1 MANSVVLA
9 TLNYLN
15 QKVSRT
21 DLASVAFSGSYND
34 LTNKPSIPTKV
45 SDLTN
50 DSQFVT
56 QTDLSSLLTPIEG
69 NVAQLR
75 ADLTT
80 LDGVAV
86 KVSGN
91 QTIAGDK
98 TFSGNVMGVTAAE
111 GDNSTK
117 LATTA
122 FVQNAIGD
130 AKVQWAYDAVESNMT
145 LTGIE
150 ASE

>member
-69 NVAQLR
+69 DVAELR

-98 TFSGNVMGVTAAE
+98 TFNGNVMGVTATA
-111 GDNSTK
+111 GDSSTK
-117 LATTA
+117 FATTA

-130 AKVQWAYDAVESNMT
+130 AKVQWAYDAVAGNMT

>member
-34 LTNKPSIPTKV
+34 LTNKPSIPTRV

-56 QTDLSSLLTPIEG
+56 QTDLS
-69 NVAQLR
+69 
-75 ADLTT
+75 T

-91 QTIAGDK
+91 QAIAGDK

-122 FVQNAIGD
+122 FVQNAIGE

-145 LTGIE
+145 LTGID